1 MKNIYLAIIL
11 FLGFNLSAQNVL
23 TLDQAKAI
31 TLANNFGIKIAKN
44 NVTLAQNQTDRKVNG
59 YLPTV
64 SATAGLNSNFG
75 GSTQTFGNGNE
86 ASTANAFT
94 WGGNGSVRA
103 DYTIFDKRRE
113 LTLDQLKESLNLSN
127 LQLKQTI
134 EQNLLQVYN
143 GYFQVAQLA
152 QNVDVLR
159 EAITISQERLR
170 CSQYQLDFGQG
181 SGLNV
186 LNAKVDIQRDSVNLL
201 NAKMNLENAK
211 RNLNVSM
218 GRNTTE
224 SFEVEINTGLDETLN
239 LESLVEQAK
248 KDNLAIQVNRQN
260 LSVNEMNLQ
269 LIDAEKNPT
278 VSAGASYAFNYSDNP
293 EGAFIDR
300 SNSRGFAANVGV
312 NWTIFDASRDIRKQ
326 NAVINLTN
334 QKLQI
339 DQLQQQL
346 ERDIINAWAD
356 YQNALFILQ
365 VEENAVETNRENF
378 ARTEEQVK
386 RGQLTSIEFRQAQ
399 LNLLNAQTSLNNA
412 KFDAKLREVQLR
424 QLVGKLIDN

>member
-1 MKNIYLAIIL
+1 MKNIFLVIII
-11 FLGFNLSAQNVL
+11 FFGFNLNAQNIL
-23 TLDQAKAI
+23 TIDQAKAI

-44 NVTLAQNQTDRKVNG
+44 NVTLAQNQTDKSVNS
-59 YLPTV
+59 YLPIV
-64 SATAGLNSNFG
+64 SATAGVNGNFG

-86 ASTANAFT
+86 AATANAFT

-103 DYTIFDKRRE
+103 DYTVFDQRRD
-113 LTLDQLKESLNLSN
+113 LTLEQLRASLNLSN

-143 GYFQVAQLA
+143 GYYQVAQLA
-152 QNVDVLR
+152 ENVNALR
-159 EAITISQERLR
+159 EAIAISQERLR
-170 CSQYQLDFGQG
+170 RAEYQLDFGQG
-181 SGLNV
+181 SGLNI
-186 LNAKVDIQRDSVNLL
+186 LNAQVDTQRDSVNLL

-224 SFEVEINTGLDETLN
+224 DFEVETNTGLDEALN

-248 KDNLAIQVNRQN
+248 KDNIALQVNRQN
-260 LSVNEMNLQ
+260 LSVSEMNLQ
-269 LIDAEKNPT
+269 IIDAEKRPT
-278 VSAGASYAFNYSDNP
+278 VSAGASYAFSYSDNP
-293 EGAFIDR
+293 TGAFIDR
-300 SNSRGFAANVGV
+300 SNSRGLAANIGV
-312 NWTIFDASRDIRKQ
+312 SYTIFDGSRNIRKQ

-339 DQLQQQL
+339 DQFQQQL
-346 ERDIINAWAD
+346 ERDIINAWSN
-356 YQNALFILQ
+356 YQNAIFILQ

-378 ARTEEQVK
+378 AQTEERIK
-386 RGQLTSIEFRQAQ
+386 NGQLTSIEFRQAQ

-412 KFDAKLREVQLR
+412 KFDAKLREIQLM
-424 QLVGKLIDN
+424 QLVGKLID

>member
-1 MKNIYLAIIL
+1 MKNIFLAIIIL
-11 FLGFNLSAQNVL
+11 FGSSINAQNVL
-23 TLDQAKAI
+23 TLDQAKEI

-44 NVTLAQNQTDRKVNG
+44 NVTLAQNQTDKSVNG

-64 SATAGLNSNFG
+64 SATAGMSGNFG

-94 WGGNGSVRA
+94 WGGNASVRA
-103 DYTIFDKRRE
+103 DYTIFDKRRD
-113 LTLDQLKESLNLSN
+113 LTLEQLKESLSLSN

-143 GYFQVAQLA
+143 GYYQVAQLA
-152 QNVDVLR
+152 ENVNVLR

-170 CSQYQLDFGQG
+170 RAEFQLDFGQG

-186 LNAKVDIQRDSVNLL
+186 LNAQVDIQRDSVNLL

-211 RNLNVSM
+211 RDLNVSM

-224 SFEVEINTGLDETLN
+224 NFEVEINTGLDETLN

-248 KDNLAIQVNRQN
+248 KDNLALQVNRQN
-260 LSVNEMNLQ
+260 LSVSEMNLQ
-269 LIDAEKNPT
+269 IIDAEKKPT
-278 VSAGASYAFNYSDNP
+278 ISAGASYDFNYSDNP
-293 EGAFIDR
+293 TGAFIDR
-300 SNSRGFAANVGV
+300 SNSRGLAANVGV
-312 NWTIFDASRDIRKQ
+312 NYTIYDGSRDIRKQ
-326 NAVINLTN
+326 NVVINLMN

-339 DQLQQQL
+339 NQLQQQL
-346 ERDIINAWAD
+346 ERDIINAWSN
-356 YQNALFILQ
+356 YQNAIFILQ
-365 VEENAVETNRENF
+365 VEENAVKTNQENF
-378 ARTEEQVK
+378 AQTEERIK
-386 RGQLTSIEFRQAQ
+386 SGQLTSIEFRQAQ

-412 KFDAKLREVQLR
+412 KFDAKLREVQLM
-424 QLVGKLIDN
+424 QLVGKLID